1 MELGVEFW
9 KIKALW
15 FWPFLWHY
23 IKSTK
28 YSSISIRIYN
38 EKGKKNQHIYL
49 MNIEFARVLFGE
61 EWIKFKIGLS
71 YPNSL
76 FLALYK
82 PPTLTNFLSLTCFP
96 QPESFLMYCSLS
108 ATRQKLK
115 RERERKGESCCICM
129 EILSIFCYILLF
141 LSTLLS
147 YPFLFLKKQK
157 KKVSKQ
163 RVYKLPPGSM
173 GWPYIGETLQLYSQD
188 PTVFFDSKQERLVL

>member
-96 QPESFLMYCSLS
+96 QPESFLMYSSLS
-108 ATRQKLK
+108 ATHQKLK
-115 RERERKGESCCICM
+115 REREKGRELLHLYGDSFYFLLHLA
-129 EILSIFCYILLF
+129 LSLYSSF
-141 LSTLLS
+141 LSLLI
-147 YPFLFLKKQK
+147 FK
-157 KKVSKQ
+157 
-163 RVYKLPPGSM
+163 
-173 GWPYIGETLQLYSQD
+173 ETKEESIKAKSL
-188 PTVFFDSKQERLVL
+188 